1 MTIDDQIMDEKIQYG
16 INREASKIP
25 ALSSGKMNKYECLTG
40 EEILPSNQKQIIEQD
55 KFTYSP
61 LGKVFEKQ
69 TKTIEDQGE
78 KLVDALKF
86 LELSNMQLPSIKDF
100 ILKKAKSWNYK
111 QARKNWRRRKKLVEV
126 KWFTNGILKRMIFEN
141 LKQYV
146 LWVIELWN
154 LLLICTWQMI
164 NKTIWQSI
172 LKNLKSGQDHN
183 KIMTYKSKRRHI
195 K

>member
-1 MTIDDQIMDEKIQYG
+1 MTIDDQIMDEKIQYD
-16 INREASKIP
+16 INREAAKIP

-78 KLVDALKF
+78 KQVDALKF

-111 QARKNWRRRKKLVEV
+111 QARKNWRRRKKLVGV

>member
-78 KLVDALKF
+78 KQVDALKF

>member
-1 MTIDDQIMDEKIQYG
+1 M
-16 INREASKIP
+16 
-25 ALSSGKMNKYECLTG
+25 
-40 EEILPSNQKQIIEQD
+40 
-55 KFTYSP
+55 
-61 LGKVFEKQ
+61 
-69 TKTIEDQGE
+69 
-78 KLVDALKF
+78 
-86 LELSNMQLPSIKDF
+86 PSIKDF

-141 LKQYV
+141 LQQYV

-172 LKNLKSGQDHN
+172 LKYIKQDKTTTKLWLIKVKEDILNSALALLKGREMVLKAFESVIFLRSEQSEN
-183 KIMTYKSKRRHI
+183 QNN
-195 K
+195 

>member
-1 MTIDDQIMDEKIQYG
+1 M
-16 INREASKIP
+16 
-25 ALSSGKMNKYECLTG
+25 
-40 EEILPSNQKQIIEQD
+40 
-55 KFTYSP
+55 
-61 LGKVFEKQ
+61 
-69 TKTIEDQGE
+69 
-78 KLVDALKF
+78 
-86 LELSNMQLPSIKDF
+86 PSIKDF

-172 LKNLKSGQDHN
+172 LKNLKTGQDHN